1 MTSSTGLAPS
11 TGPAP
16 EVGQVLLDVEALRVE
31 FARDGVVTPVL
42 HGISYRV
49 DAGEFVGIIGETG
62 SGKSVS
68 LRGALEMLPRN
79 GRVTGG
85 RSTFLGRDLQA
96 LRGRE
101 LRAVKGEQIGFVPQ
115 QPWSALNPI
124 MTIEKQFLAVGRSHG
139 RSSAWTK
146 DAARQML
153 RRVEITDTERVL
165 RGYVG
170 ELSGGM
176 AQRVLIAMSLVL
188 SPVLL
193 VADEPTTA
201 LDLTVQRDVLDVI
214 TGICRED
221 GTGVLL
227 VTHDLGVVSNY
238 CDTVYVMNAGRVLES
253 GPVDRVFSAPTDPY
267 TRGLVV
273 ASSRHVREDDYAAAQ
288 AAGSARIATST
299 AVPGGIHR

>member
-1 MTSSTGLAPS
+1 MTISTGAAPIKA
-11 TGPAP
+11 G
-16 EVGQVLLDVEALRVE
+16 ECLLDVDELRVE
-31 FARDGVVTPVL
+31 FTRDGVTTPVL
-42 HGISYRV
+42 HGVSYEV
-49 DAGEFVGIIGETG
+49 HAGEFVGIIGETG

-68 LRGALEMLPRN
+68 LRGALGMLPRN

-85 RSTFLGRDLQA
+85 SSSFRGNDLRSLDRRA
-96 LRGRE
+96 LR
-101 LRAVKGEQIGFVPQ
+101 AIKGEQVGFVPQ

-124 MTIEKQFLAVGRSHG
+124 MTLESQFLAVGSSHG
-139 RSSAWTK
+139 RSKAWTRET
-146 DAARQML
+146 ARRML
-153 RRVEITDTERVL
+153 RRVEINDTERVL

-176 AQRVLIAMSLVL
+176 AQRVLIAMSLLL
-188 SPVLL
+188 SPTLL

-201 LDLTVQRDVLDVI
+201 LDLTVQRDVLDLI

-253 GPVDRVFSAPTDPY
+253 GDVERVFTQPRDEY

-273 ASSRHVREDDYAAAQ
+273 ASSRHVREDDYAATHGSSTTAQ
-288 AAGSARIATST
+288 HRPAFAASRGARA
-299 AVPGGIHR
+299 